1 MRKAADASLRRRGVD
16 LVLGDFVDFS
26 ETSEV
31 QGVTT
36 RAGTAIKGA
45 DLLVSLRVTITDFVY
60 DDLIVSFRYKHVDRG
75 RTHSLSR
82 HLSAQ
87 HHLGIAA

>member
-45 DLLVSLRVTITDFVY
+45 DLVVSNYYR
-60 DDLIVSFRYKHVDRG
+60 FR
-75 RTHSLSR
+75 L
-82 HLSAQ
+82 
-87 HHLGIAA
+87 